1 MDDCHSGCKQKL
13 LKETL
18 LPTGFQWMAHE
29 WLLVNSGNLYN
40 YDWIM
45 NTLGFKASVSTSEFC
60 FVLVEFMKT
69 ISQHYVRRKHYMI
82 L

>member
-1 MDDCHSGCKQKL
+1 MDDCQSGCKQKL

-29 WLLVNSGNLYN
+29 WLLVNSGSLYI
-40 YDWIM
+40 YDWIL
-45 NTLGFKASVSTSEFC
+45 NPLGFKTSVSSSEFC

-69 ISQHYVRRKHYMI
+69 ISQHYVRRKHYMM